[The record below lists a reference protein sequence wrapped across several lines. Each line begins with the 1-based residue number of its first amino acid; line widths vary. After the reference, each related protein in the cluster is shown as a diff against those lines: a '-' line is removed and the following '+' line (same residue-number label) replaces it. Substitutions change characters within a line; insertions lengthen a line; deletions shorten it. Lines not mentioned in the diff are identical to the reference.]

1 MKHVKRVEI
10 IVEDLEKE
18 TIINL
23 LKAHHLEHYTL
34 YKHVAGNGERGMR
47 EDQVFGEKFE
57 NVAIVLACSEEVIA
71 ELIESI
77 RPVLKKYGGIC
88 LVSDAQWVIH

>member
-10 IVEDLEKE
+10 IVEALEKQ

-23 LKAHHLEHYTL
+23 LKTHNLEHYTL
-34 YKHVAGNGERGMR
+34 YKHLAGHGERGMR
-47 EDQVFGEKFE
+47 EDQVFSEKFE
-57 NVAIVLACSEEVIA
+57 NVAIVLACAEEVIA